1 MNLHGVVRGQI
12 PAVTPDI
19 EVVLAS
25 STGYTVA
32 DDGPGDQ
39 VPTYAISQVFAQI
52 QANTFSDLQQVDAIN
67 QNGEMR
73 SAYLFGVSHGVARSL
88 EKGGD
93 TITFQD
99 EDGGYSEWLVT
110 KVLEQWTV
118 GWVKVAIVR
127 QNETG
132 AP

>member
-1 MNLHGVVRGQI
+1 VNLHGAVRGQI

-19 EVVLAS
+19 LVVLAS
-25 STGYTVA
+25 SAGYSVA
-32 DDGPGDQ
+32 DDGPGNQ
-39 VPTYAISQVFAQI
+39 VPAYELAQVWAQI
-52 QANTFSDLQQVDAIN
+52 QANTFAGLHQVDAIN

-73 SAYLFGVSHGVARSL
+73 SAYLFGVSHGVVRSL
-88 EKGGD
+88 EKEGD
-93 TITFQD
+93 TITLQD
-99 EDGGYSEWLVT
+99 EDGGYNEWLVT